1 MMKAYIAGA
10 MALFLATMAWTAPQA
25 QQAQPPAQPQPAAA
39 CLTQYTPMPGHSAAA
54 LIAAGHEIKA
64 AVPNGLWLQKDREVF
79 YCNSGR
85 PTQTDPLCWRLREVS
100 AC

>member
-1 MMKAYIAGA
+1 MKAHVAGA
-10 MALFLATMAWTAPQA
+10 FALVLAAAASTAPQA
-25 QQAQPPAQPQPAAA
+25 QQTQPPAQPQPAPA
-39 CLTQYTPMPGHSAAA
+39 CLTQYTPMPGSSAAA

-64 AVPNGLWLQKDREVF
+64 AVPNGLWLQKDRDVF

>member
-1 MMKAYIAGA
+1 MKAYVAGTLA
-10 MALFLATMAWTAPQA
+10 FCLATMVWTVPQA
-25 QQAQPPAQPQPAAA
+25 QQAQPPAPAQSAPA
-39 CLTQYTPMPGHSAAA
+39 CLTQYTPMPGQSASAV
-54 LIAAGHEIKA
+54 IAAGYEIKA
-64 AVPNGLWLQKDREVF
+64 AVPNGLWLQKDREVL